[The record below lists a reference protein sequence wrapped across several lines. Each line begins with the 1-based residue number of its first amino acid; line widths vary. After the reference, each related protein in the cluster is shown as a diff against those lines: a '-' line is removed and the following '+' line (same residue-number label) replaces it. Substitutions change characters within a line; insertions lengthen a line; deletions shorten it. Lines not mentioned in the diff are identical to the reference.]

1 LVLIGA
7 HWDRPQRL
15 AALRDA
21 SSKELFVFLSMRLDL
36 GQSKGSVMSDE
47 HGIPVHVVEIPDVD
61 AAMFRLR
68 LAGKSTRDIAR
79 ELRVKEDKVRETV
92 QRMLMPITPQLKLT
106 ALQEALERLDL
117 YQASQHQAAVK
128 GDREAIAMC
137 LKIEEQR
144 ADLLG
149 TRAPSAVR
157 IDPVQLV
164 EQAQPQPTVSDR
176 IREALDRVAAMK
188 ASGTLISGK
197 TAISGDEPVS

>member
-1 LVLIGA
+1 
-7 HWDRPQRL
+7 
-15 AALRDA
+15 
-21 SSKELFVFLSMRLDL
+21 
-36 GQSKGSVMSDE
+36 MSDDRD
-47 HGIPVHVVEIPDVD
+47 IPTTIVEIPDVD

-68 LAGKSTRDIAR
+68 LAGKSARDIAK
-79 ELRVKEDKVRETV
+79 ELHVKEDKVRETV

-149 TRAPSAVR
+149 TRAPASLR
-157 IDPVQLV
+157 IDPVQLR
-164 EQAQPQPTVSDR
+164 EQAEPQPTTTDR
-176 IREALDRVAAMK
+176 IRAALDRIAAMRDNSTTPAEESVRLIRGK
-188 ASGTLISGK
+188 VANGSPSGG
-197 TAISGDEPVS
+197 EPELDPEPDPAA

>member
-1 LVLIGA
+1 
-7 HWDRPQRL
+7 
-15 AALRDA
+15 
-21 SSKELFVFLSMRLDL
+21 
-36 GQSKGSVMSDE
+36 MSDE
-47 HGIPVHVVEIPDVD
+47 GDVAVHIVEIPDVD

-79 ELRVKEDKVRETV
+79 ELRVKEDQVRETV

-106 ALQEALERLDL
+106 ALQEALERFDQ

-149 TRAPSAVR
+149 TRAPAAVR

-164 EQAQPQPTVSDR
+164 ELAQPPLNTTER
-176 IREALDRVAAMK
+176 IRAALDRVAAMK
-188 ASGTLISGK
+188 ADGSLVAEKSIRLIGSKDTNGSEPDSEDS
-197 TAISGDEPVS
+197 TA